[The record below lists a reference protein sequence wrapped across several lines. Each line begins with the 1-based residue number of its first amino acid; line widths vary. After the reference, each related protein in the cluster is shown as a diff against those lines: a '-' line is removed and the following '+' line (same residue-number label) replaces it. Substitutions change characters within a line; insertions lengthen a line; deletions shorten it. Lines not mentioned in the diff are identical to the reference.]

1 MPKLPP
7 SRKVLSTTLL
17 EQVHD
22 QVSVSIKENV
32 ADKQYIIFSQ
42 DGWFNNSNTP
52 FIGHS
57 FFDGTSSQFL
67 SIKDFGSNKKTAEYC
82 ADLAEQAIIGI
93 SIYLRP

>member
-1 MPKLPP
+1 MNLKAN
-7 SRKVLSTTLL
+7 S
-17 EQVHD
+17 
-22 QVSVSIKENV
+22 SVEETV
-32 ADKQYIIFSQ
+32 ETVVERHHLSQ
-42 DGWFNNSNTP
+42 DGWFNNSITP